1 MHRQFLAV
9 TLLGAATLAHAGPKP
24 EQVAAARAQVA
35 MEPWLSLMDAGEY
48 EKTWDESSKALQ
60 ASVTRDKWAEAS
72 KKLREPLGKLVSRKL
87 FSAKYTAKIHGAPQ
101 GKYVILEYDS
111 TFEKKGAMVE
121 TLTPMLEAD
130 GTWRASGYYVK

>member
-1 MHRQFLAV
+1 
-9 TLLGAATLAHAGPKP
+9 
-24 EQVAAARAQVA
+24 
-35 MEPWLSLMDAGEY
+35 
-48 EKTWDESSKALQ
+48 
-60 ASVTRDKWAEAS
+60 VTRDKWAEAS